1 MNTQTKLKTQNT
13 HTKMKKS
20 GGAADKKRVRRSSG
34 AVTNA
39 SRDLNSDTPPREI
52 RITCSVV
59 MRDLKDANF
68 VAVKS
73 LQNSGL
79 MLKGVA
85 CLLKLPRIVLT
96 RNLLLM
102 YVSLINRLKKK
113 QAAKKDVFQL
123 FAEKVRD
130 HKDLVSRW
138 AVLQET
144 RVEYFRGKDF
154 VSFLKN
160 HSEVKDILESN
171 NNLEVEE
178 IANTLLSKN
187 LLVRCDRV
195 VKTVRPGKKKLS
207 TWPAHLEIFP
217 DQVFSENDAFFAW
230 AFVKRRPL
238 WQTLLSLSWP
248 VLTLA
253 ICMFPVYPHRCKLLI
268 LYSCAG
274 LLLLILSLLSCKLRF
289 CFLVEVGASVVTR
302 RSGVFSLDVSVAD
315 HCRTFPSKTHHE
327 ISIIIKFAS
336 VVLNDVHLHINHLFK
351 IQVRATVFGV
361 LYLILGKRVWFFPN
375 ILAEEATLGELFRFW
390 PNKDEEERPKWTT
403 RLFYAL
409 VAVLVILLLRHHAP
423 DEAARARYQKR
434 MSNIID
440 EVLEWSPSLA
450 LSGMMEKQPTVVN
463 TTEPGN
469 FTDSGKTDSEKESP
483 ADDEGGE
490 TILEQHEDEETENIE
505 DTDQH
510 QHQDHI

>member
-1 MNTQTKLKTQNT
+1 
-13 HTKMKKS
+13 MKKS

-39 SRDLNSDTPPREI
+39 TRDLNSDTPPR
-52 RITCSVV
+52 
-59 MRDLKDANF
+59 
-68 VAVKS
+68 
-73 LQNSGL
+73 
-79 MLKGVA
+79 
-85 CLLKLPRIVLT
+85 
-96 RNLLLM
+96 
-102 YVSLINRLKKK
+102 K

-160 HSEVKDILESN
+160 HSEVKDILELD

-274 LLLLILSLLSCKLRF
+274 LLLAYSLTSFIESHSIWCSLHLTWKTC
-289 CFLVEVGASVVTR
+289 LV
-302 RSGVFSLDVSVAD
+302 
-315 HCRTFPSKTHHE
+315 FP
-327 ISIIIKFAS
+327 
-336 VVLNDVHLHINHLFK
+336 
-351 IQVRATVFGV
+351 
-361 LYLILGKRVWFFPN
+361 
-375 ILAEEATLGELFRFW
+375 
-390 PNKDEEERPKWTT
+390 
-403 RLFYAL
+403 
-409 VAVLVILLLRHHAP
+409 
-423 DEAARARYQKR
+423 
-434 MSNIID
+434 
-440 EVLEWSPSLA
+440 
-450 LSGMMEKQPTVVN
+450 
-463 TTEPGN
+463 
-469 FTDSGKTDSEKESP
+469 
-483 ADDEGGE
+483 
-490 TILEQHEDEETENIE
+490 
-505 DTDQH
+505 
-510 QHQDHI
+510 